1 MSYRL
6 HRWGQNLAPDH
17 HPARHG
23 RGRIW
28 LYREGIVE
36 KDGRPVDVDVA
47 VASVGLEWSHL
58 WRYRAL
64 GLKVSTIGEETL
76 DVHLHGIVFSYYWHV
91 DLNRFDGRLVRLPR
105 LRLEA
110 GITRNALE
118 WKIGD
123 VPDFM
128 PDREVPRWRRG
139 RLSFF
144 TLTTRILGRWKT
156 EETALAHRQVAI
168 PLPENDYLADLT
180 LRRLVRYRT
189 RLPWRRTVG
198 YFVDVDMPRP
208 GPGLPFPDRKYGGA
222 DGIFGMST
230 KVRRPADTRDGEWI
244 GSAVGDAVRRTL
256 ENRCR
261 YGRGIEDSGLEEV
274 SAR

>member
-1 MSYRL
+1 MTYRL

-23 RGRIW
+23 RGALR

-36 KDGRPVDVDVA
+36 KHGRAVDVDQA
-47 VASVGLEWSHL
+47 VAAVRLEWSHL

-76 DVHLHGIVFSYYWHV
+76 DVHVHGIVFSHYWHL
-91 DLNRFDGRLVRLPR
+91 DAHRSDGRLLRLPP
-105 LRLEA
+105 LRLEVDLTKDA
-110 GITRNALE
+110 FS
-118 WKIGD
+118 WKFGD
-123 VPDFM
+123 VPDYM

-144 TLTTRILGRWKT
+144 TLTNRILGRWAT
-156 EETALAHRQVAI
+156 EETTLAHRQVAI

-180 LRRLVRYRT
+180 LRRHVRYRT
-189 RLPWRRTVG
+189 RLPWRKTVG

-208 GPGLPFPDRKYGGA
+208 GPGLPFPDRKYGGT
-222 DGIFGMST
+222 DGLFGMST
-230 KVRRPADTRDGEWI
+230 KVRRPFDRHDREWI

-256 ENRCR
+256 EYRCR